1 MAITVDEAGRRG
13 GIAVLRSRERAYFA
27 ANRERAWIVECP
39 RCHRDMRVVGWKGP
53 QHGRCREPLLWMES
67 RCPVALLF

>member
-13 GIAVLRSRERAYFA
+13 GIAVLRSRERAYFV
-27 ANRERAWIVECP
+27 ANRERAWIVECH
-39 RCHRDMRVVGWKGP
+39 RCHRDMRVVGGEGP
-53 QHGRCREPLLWMES
+53 QRGSCREPLLWTES